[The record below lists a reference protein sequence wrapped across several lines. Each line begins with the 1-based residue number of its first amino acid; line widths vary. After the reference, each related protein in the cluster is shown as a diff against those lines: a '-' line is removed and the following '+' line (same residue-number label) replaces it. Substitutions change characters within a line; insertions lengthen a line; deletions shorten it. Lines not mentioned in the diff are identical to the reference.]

1 MLGDGSGTSCAECS
15 DAPSR
20 VDGRFGIEAEF
31 GLRRLNCVVERLVN
45 CFAEVERINLQH
57 NVQYYLISLVTVTIN
72 V

>member
-31 GLRRLNCVVERLVN
+31 GLRRWNCVVERLVN

-57 NVQYYLISLVTVTIN
+57 NVQYYLVSSAIVSNKV
-72 V
+72 